1 MNIVSKTFFNM
12 KGRER
17 LLLIAFIT
25 VVLLWWLSSLIK
37 TGGQQWS
44 AYSSSR
50 RYFNTQTSAIERA
63 SFVESQ
69 LKQALSRLDSNRT
82 YSDTQLFGKLDNIAR
97 SFDLDFDVSQP
108 TSENSGIYATHTIRV
123 RIDDSNLEQLVRFN
137 QGVQAEAPYI
147 AIAEFKLSANRRDRS
162 KIDATFDIASFELLE
177 NLSQ

>member
-1 MNIVSKTFFNM
+1 MNIVSKSFFGM
-12 KGRER
+12 KSRER
-17 LLLIAFIT
+17 LLLIAF
-25 VVLLWWLSSLIK
+25 VAAVLLWWLSSLLK
-37 TGGQQWS
+37 AGNAQWTE
-44 AYSSSR
+44 YSSAR
-50 RYFNTQTSAIERA
+50 AYFKAQDSAIGRA
-63 SFVESQ
+63 EGVEIQ

-123 RIDDSNLEQLVRFN
+123 RIDDSNLQQLIRFN

-147 AIAEFKLSANRRDRS
+147 AISAFKLSANRRDPS

-177 NLSQ
+177 NLTQ